1 MGKMTRHSSHTGA
14 GTASKPPEYS
24 EFWLGKNPTPTER
37 ADLIV
42 KRLENFIR
50 EGRTSQ
56 HGVAF
61 KKWQEFAIDEVT
73 NAIRDAEKHWRRDH
87 RFLTSALT
95 IGAVA
100 LLTIGIWGSALA
112 ADMAPDR
119 QTAALILMIAGGTM
133 LILIS
138 VWSIRRLDNFY
149 KVSRRQSH
157 IIRVSNFD
165 RQLAK
170 LEHELRNRLAELQ
183 QDLEDK
189 T

>member
-1 MGKMTRHSSHTGA
+1 MTKHSSHPEADAT
-14 GTASKPPEYS
+14 SEPSEYS
-24 EFWLGKNPTPTER
+24 EFWLGKNPTPPER

-42 KRLENFIR
+42 KRLEKFIR

-56 HGVAF
+56 RGVDF

-95 IGAVA
+95 IGATA

-133 LILIS
+133 LTVVS
-138 VWSIRRLDNFY
+138 VWSIRRLDNYY
-149 KVSRRQSH
+149 KVGRRQRH
-157 IIRVSNFD
+157 IIRVWNYD

-170 LEHELRNRLAELQ
+170 LEHELKSRLTELR
-183 QDLEDK
+183 QDLDDK

>member
-1 MGKMTRHSSHTGA
+1 MTKHSSHPEADAT
-14 GTASKPPEYS
+14 SEPSEYS

-42 KRLENFIR
+42 KRLEKFIR

-56 HGVAF
+56 RGVDF

-95 IGAVA
+95 IGAAA

-133 LILIS
+133 LTVVS
-138 VWSIRRLDNFY
+138 VWSIRRLDNYY
-149 KVSRRQSH
+149 KVGRRESH
-157 IIRVSNFD
+157 IIRVSNYD

-170 LEHELRNRLAELQ
+170 LEHELRNRLTELR
-183 QDLEDK
+183 QDLDDK